1 MRSAVKGEPLM
12 VARRTAGCLALV
24 LFGGLGLLWASGVV
38 FWLTLGV
45 VMVGLAG
52 VLLPVQSRR
61 ARFAAIALVIGS
73 VAVGLALLET
83 GLWLWETVLYEPL
96 PAFDAETARMPLAP
110 DLPPE
115 IRTKVARM
123 QSALIMPPDWQ
134 KRDLAKLPG
143 TDPYMWHGVLHQ
155 IDANGMRRE
164 EPFPPRDPARFRIIV
179 VGDSLTYGEG
189 IDAYWAYPA
198 QLERLLARDFQVEV
212 LNLGVRGYG
221 SEDIRD
227 LLQRFLPELEPDL
240 VVYGVC
246 LNDFLERGGVQQ
258 DPPAALP
265 RKLMKILTKR
275 TRVGRLFEERSAAL
289 VQVLAFKPDFY
300 GDLLANFGARY
311 RRFGNDVA
319 AMNHLVRGSGL
330 PPMVAMVLDQGPR
343 LGGRGQQLAL
353 AAERQLRAAGIETV
367 PSEDFYCRYDG
378 RSFRVSRWEGHPN
391 EEAHAIWAS
400 ELAATI
406 RRQPE
411 LARFR
416 HTAKVAHGQ
425 QR

>member
-1 MRSAVKGEPLM
+1 M
-12 VARRTAGCLALV
+12 VARRRAVCLVLAL
-24 LFGGLGLLWASGVV
+24 LGGLGLLWASGVR

-52 VLLPVQSRR
+52 ALLPVQSRR
-61 ARFAAIALVIGS
+61 ARFAPIALVIGS

-83 GLWLWETVLYEPL
+83 GLWLWETLLYEPL
-96 PAFDAETARMPLAP
+96 PAFGAKTAHVPLAP

-123 QSALIMPPDWQ
+123 QSALIMPPAWQ

-143 TDPYMWHGVLHQ
+143 TDPYMWHGVLHE
-155 IDANGMRRE
+155 IDANDMRRE

-189 IDAYWAYPA
+189 IDAYWTYPA
-198 QLERLLARDFQVEV
+198 QLERVLARDFQVEV

-227 LLQRFLPELEPDL
+227 LLQRVLPELEPDL

-246 LNDFLERGGVQQ
+246 LNDFLERGGTQQ
-258 DPPAALP
+258 DPPTLLP
-265 RKLMKILTKR
+265 RKLIKILTKR
-275 TRVGRLFEERSAAL
+275 TRVGLLFDERSAAL
-289 VQVLAFKPDFY
+289 LRMLGFTPDFY
-300 GDLLANFGARY
+300 GDLLANFSARY
-311 RRFGNDVA
+311 RRFGSDVA
-319 AMNHLVRGSGL
+319 AMNDLVMGSGL
-330 PPMVAMVLDQGPR
+330 PPMIAMVLDQGPR

-367 PSEDFYCRYDG
+367 PSEDFYRRYDG

-406 RRQPE
+406 RRRPE

-416 HTAKVAHGQ
+416 HGAEVAHDQ